1 MANIYLLLLLS
12 YLKLNSFLFFFLCRL
27 NYTGRKT
34 IRPIIYSGQNNNDLR
49 DVNYNLNL
57 LHTSVCFKLRKP
69 VLNLATSCSKS
80 LRHLSSLRENL
91 KNACNIKKYNEML
104 LVIVINRILALF
116 LSIVF
121 SSFKT
126 IYNQSKLLL
135 QWCSIQCLSVNKIDS
150 KINRAIGFVKD
161 M

>member
-1 MANIYLLLLLS
+1 MPI
-12 YLKLNSFLFFFLCRL
+12 KLPT
-27 NYTGRKT
+27 TGWKT

-49 DVNYNLNL
+49 DVNCNLNL

-116 LSIVF
+116 SSIVF
-121 SSFKT
+121 LLSKQF
-126 IYNQSKLLL
+126 IVNHHYYNSLQFNVSK
-135 QWCSIQCLSVNKIDS
+135 C
-150 KINRAIGFVKD
+150 
-161 M
+161 